1 MCSSDMKSRSCL
13 LCRKSTSDKKFDH
26 TNLKREPKSN
36 KSRTNL
42 REFRRIRFG
51 RKQRTLSAGLEHF
64 YPFFIRRDKDSKEIE
79 FYTINGI
86 FAFGFTIVHV
96 LSTIDWL
103 SFDILARWL
112 FTYIS
117 IREAYKGTFH
127 NFAPKLYWNFT
138 EKRVFYYK
146 TSSPACPRITLTAQD

>member
-13 LCRKSTSDKKFDH
+13 LCRKSTSDKKFDR
-26 TNLKREPKSN
+26 TNLEREPKSK

-51 RKQRTLSAGLEHF
+51 RKQRTLSVGLEHF

-112 FTYIS
+112 FTYILEGHR
-117 IREAYKGTFH
+117 REPFTTLRQSYTGILLKRGFFTTRLLH
-127 NFAPKLYWNFT
+127 QRAP
-138 EKRVFYYK
+138 E
-146 TSSPACPRITLTAQD
+146 

>member
-13 LCRKSTSDKKFDH
+13 LCRKNTSDKKFDH
-26 TNLKREPKSN
+26 TNLEREPKSN

-51 RKQRTLSAGLEHF
+51 RKQRTLSTGLEHF

-112 FTYIS
+112 FTYIFNQS
-117 IREAYKGTFH
+117 GIQGNLSQLCAKAILE
-127 NFAPKLYWNFT
+127 
-138 EKRVFYYK
+138 FY
-146 TSSPACPRITLTAQD
+146 